1 MRHYPQMEKT
11 WRRDRSTKITMRVH
25 WQLILEITK
34 EPRIA
39 SNLPQLRSVFSNKKE
54 IRQKWHPMES
64 FKMKTTA
71 DQKEQKDL
79 SCIYKKKTFWQ
90 SPKFW
95 GKHSVNWCD
104 KCFLQS
110 LRPVTCGLKIA
121 EYFTKRTSYQ
131 ESNIIMR
138 VCFAAL
144 GPGWLA
150 VIDGT
155 LNSAFSR
162 KPLPENPEGDCS
174 AIHWG
179 SSTEWP
185 KYTSKSTFKWLQ
197 KTKKN

>member
-1 MRHYPQMEKT
+1 M
-11 WRRDRSTKITMRVH
+11 
-25 WQLILEITK
+25 
-34 EPRIA
+34 
-39 SNLPQLRSVFSNKKE
+39 
-54 IRQKWHPMES
+54 
-64 FKMKTTA
+64 
-71 DQKEQKDL
+71 
-79 SCIYKKKTFWQ
+79 
-90 SPKFW
+90 
-95 GKHSVNWCD
+95 NWCD

-144 GPGWLA
+144 GPGRLA

-197 KTKKN
+197 KTKKKLRFWSDLVKIWTLIRVRHFGVTLKSQLCSKTLQCCWIKTILLRRVGQKLLGRLRLITNTGLEFLLPRVIQAVIRFRGQLLRPGRFEHLFCA